1 MNLWGMRD
9 RGAAPTD
16 GRVGTPGRDARGDRG
31 FTLVELLIVI
41 TILPLIVGGLAFGL
55 MSIFSLQSGVA
66 NRLAN
71 TSDLQVASS
80 TFVNDVQ
87 SAQQITTAPNNGSSQ
102 CGAGT
107 QLVGLE
113 WNLQSNG
120 SYLDVVSYVDVKVGT
135 NYALVRQLCDAGF
148 SVTPTTSM
156 VVATNIQPPCSSTVT
171 ANCQVSPII
180 RPVGT
185 SDVATTAATSWAS
198 TQHVARVYF
207 PLAAPSSTEANG
219 LFTYT
224 LAAVPADS
232 ASVVVSGLPLAP
244 AASAGCNGATPGTG
258 TYASQLCLVDFAS
271 LTGNNMLAAEQ
282 GCLEMSVPLPGG
294 STLYFCIGVT
304 GTGAQPYVTP
314 HQLPTWSGAFLGN
327 SSSSGVPFYTG
338 IGGYPAL
345 YQTYSGQS
353 TTVTMTNITVINAAG
368 APATGWQVV
377 GVDAE
382 STDGGESI
390 TWTSNVPLTL
400 LPDSPSSPLG
410 NACLGNSSS
419 NPLQPNPYT
428 VQCIG
433 SGSGA
438 KTGTAIVS
446 ATTPTTF
453 TTSMVGAGLEA
464 MSFGL
469 LLSGSSS

>member
-1 MNLWGMRD
+1 MWGIR
-9 RGAAPTD
+9 
-16 GRVGTPGRDARGDRG
+16 ARGGAPGGGRMATSSRGTHDLSG

-41 TILPLIVGGLAFGL
+41 TILPMIIGGLAFGL

-71 TSDLQVASS
+71 TSDLQVTAS

-102 CGAGT
+102 CGGGT

-113 WNLQSNG
+113 WNLQSSG
-120 SYLDVVSYVDVKVGT
+120 SYLDVVSYVDVTVGG
-135 NYALVRQLCDAGF
+135 NFALVRQLCDAGF
-148 SVTPTTSM
+148 STTPTTSM
-156 VVATNIQPPCSSTVT
+156 VVANNIQPPCSSTVT
-171 ANCQVSPII
+171 SNCQAAPTIV
-180 RPVGT
+180 PVGT
-185 SDVATTAATSWAS
+185 SDVAITATTSWAS
-198 TQHVARVYF
+198 TQHVARVDF

-219 LFTYT
+219 LFTYS

-258 TYASQLCLVDFAS
+258 TYASQLCLVDFAA
-271 LTGNNMLAAEQ
+271 LTGNNILAAEQ

-304 GTGAQPYVTP
+304 GTGGEPYVTP

-345 YQTYSGQS
+345 YQTFNGQT
-353 TTVTMTNITVINAAG
+353 TTVTMRNITVVNAAG

-410 NACLGNSSS
+410 NACLGNSTS
-419 NPLQPNPYT
+419 NPLQPNPNT
-428 VQCIG
+428 IQCIG

-446 ATTPTTF
+446 ATTPSTF
-453 TTSMVGAGLEA
+453 TTTMVGAGLEA

-469 LLSGSSS
+469 LLSGAGS